1 MGKLHWH
8 PPLFRLRHSGESFF
22 VAKVSIWKHR
32 SLRGHQQGGHVKLE
46 HRIPSNFHCADSDNR
61 DCGPGHYDRPQR
73 LSLKYSVSNH
83 PFLST
88 ISMSFS
94 QELEDEF
101 KDVFGIGLD
110 QKLDSLASKDDFIEK
125 FVTAILGGADK
136 GDGVKLNQ
144 KEKAKAEVRAQLV
157 TDLQKHMLKTKD
169 VPEFLRFLK
178 EKVASIDLKNKSGGI
193 SRKESSVSVDTGGEL
208 VIGRLLK
215 DLISLVFHKEAS
227 EVEDTAVEDAAEA
240 NAKQVKRLSEK
251 GTIWHA
257 VSSFGTDEGHASWR
271 LVKIVNKLLLHGE
284 EDSDEERKKA
294 LAAPWMK
301 GDDRGNFGETPLHIA
316 LLFNIPGD
324 KLTQFFEE
332 LWDMFPHLHEA
343 EYTEALYHG
352 ENALH
357 IAIIKK
363 AGLTVIKRIVES
375 EAGESLLK
383 GKSDGAFFKQEAY
396 SGGAC
401 HNLGEYPLCFAAC
414 TNQPDV
420 FKYLIEKGADLKVT
434 TSEGHNLLHLM
445 VLNAFNRNS
454 AGEGEAEAGDKE
466 KEGGKTVE
474 DAYKGMYDEIV
485 SCLKKVKTPEGTLFD
500 KLRSDRNNDGH
511 TPLTLAA
518 ARGSLSFFTH
528 LFSQEV
534 GIAWIY
540 GPVTCRKLYLEGIDT
555 SLDEEVKAAVARKKA
570 ASAQAGKDEG
580 GRDYPDLSVLEILV
594 LNARK
599 DILTNSQVG
608 CDALNTK
615 MRMIITPIG
624 HPEQQTGGLYAY

>member
-1 MGKLHWH
+1 MC
-8 PPLFRLRHSGESFF
+8 
-22 VAKVSIWKHR
+22 
-32 SLRGHQQGGHVKLE
+32 Q
-46 HRIPSNFHCADSDNR
+46 
-61 DCGPGHYDRPQR
+61 PGQR
-73 LSLKYSVSNH
+73 ARTTITKYSVAI
-83 PFLST
+83 LST
-88 ISMSFS
+88 IFMSFS

-101 KDVFGIGLD
+101 KNVFGIGLD
-110 QKLDSLASKDDFIEK
+110 QKLDSLASLDEFIEK
-125 FVTAILGGADK
+125 FVTAILGGGEK

-144 KEKAKAEVRAQLV
+144 KEEAKARVRARLV
-157 TDLQKHMLKTKD
+157 SDLKMNMSKTKD
-169 VPEFLRFLK
+169 VSEFLRFLK
-178 EKVASIDLKNKSGGI
+178 QKVAGIDLKNKSDENLK
-193 SRKESSVSVDTGGEL
+193 KESSANVDDGGEP
-208 VIGRLLK
+208 VVGHLLK
-215 DLISLVFHKEAS
+215 DLISLVFHLFQKEAS
-227 EVEDTAVEDAAEA
+227 GVEDTAVEDAAEA
-240 NAKQVKRLSEK
+240 NAKQVTRLSEK

-257 VSSFGTDEGHASWR
+257 VSSFGTDEGDASWR
-271 LVKIVNKLLLHGE
+271 LVKIVNKLLLHGD
-284 EDSDEERKKA
+284 EDSDETRKKA

-375 EAGESLLK
+375 DAGKSLLN

-420 FKYLIEKGADLKVT
+420 FKYLIEKGADLTVT

-466 KEGGKTVE
+466 KEGAKTVE
-474 DAYKGMYDEIV
+474 DAYKGMYNEIV
-485 SCLKKVKTPEGTLFD
+485 SCLKKEKTAEGTLFD

-555 SLDEEVKAAVARKKA
+555 ALDEEVKAAVARKKA
-570 ASAQAGKDEG
+570 ASAKAGKDEG
-580 GRDYPDLSVLEILV
+580 GRDDPDLSVLEILV

-608 CDALNTK
+608 CNSV
-615 MRMIITPIG
+615 
-624 HPEQQTGGLYAY
+624 